1 MIGKLS
7 VFISS
12 CTDPYENLAREEFL
26 TFHAEPGECILYLWQ
41 NAHTVVIGRNQNCW
55 KECRVAELEESGG
68 RLARRLSGGGAVYH
82 DMGNL
87 NFTFCMKKE
96 EADVSKQASVIRRA
110 AASFGLDARLT
121 GRNDV
126 TIDGRKF
133 SGNAFF
139 DSKGCY
145 YHHGTLLLYTDTS
158 LMTKYLR
165 PSAAKLA
172 SKGVDSVRSRVVNL
186 QELCP
191 QITVE
196 AMKEAMTE
204 AFSAEYGH
212 PVGAFDGKRFD
223 EAEIRRLAARF
234 GSWEW
239 KYGRRIPF
247 THQSGRRFA
256 WGEAELSLK
265 VNGGVIEEAVFAT
278 DSMEA
283 DWFDGI
289 GPRLAGCR
297 YDGKAL
303 SETVDAVLKERK
315 VPENVRT
322 ELREWIIS
330 TAG

>member
-7 VFISS
+7 VLISS

-26 TFHAEPGECILYLWQ
+26 TFHVEPGECVLYLWQ

-55 KECRVAELEESGG
+55 KECRVAELEASGG

-82 DMGNL
+82 DLGNL

-96 EADVSKQASVIRRA
+96 DADVPKQTSVIRRA

-126 TIDGRKF
+126 TVGGRKF

-145 YHHGTLLLYTDTS
+145 YHHGTLLLHTDTS

-172 SKGVDSVRSRVVNL
+172 SKGVASVRSRVVNL

-191 QITVE
+191 DITVGS
-196 AMKEAMTE
+196 MKEAMIK
-204 AFSAEYGH
+204 AFSEEYGR
-212 PVGAFDGKRFD
+212 PAESFDRDRFD
-223 EAEIRRLAARF
+223 EAKIRQLTGRF

-247 THQSGRRFA
+247 TNQFIRRFA

-265 VNGGVIEEAVFAT
+265 VNGGVVEEAVFAT

-283 DWFDGI
+283 EWFDGI
-289 GPRLAGCR
+289 GLRLAGCV
-297 YDGKAL
+297 YNGKVI
-303 SETVDAVLKERK
+303 SEAADTVLRERM
-315 VPENVRT
+315 VPENVRR
-322 ELREWIIS
+322 ELTEWIKEEI
-330 TAG
+330 